1 MIIIDATN
9 LILGRMA
16 TYAAKQALMGQDV
29 RIVNVEKAVISGTR
43 AKVIAKIH
51 TDMLRGTPAKGPFIT
66 RQPDRYVRRVVRG
79 MLPYKQPKGAEAYKR
94 VLCYKGLPT
103 EFKEIIPLDLKDC
116 SASKLTTLK
125 YVTVE
130 EALKFS

>member
-1 MIIIDATN
+1 MIVIDATN

-16 TYAAKQALMGQDV
+16 TYAAKQALLGQDV
-29 RIVNVEKAVISGTR
+29 RIVNVEKAVISGSR
-43 AKVIAKIH
+43 ANVLSEKHAA
-51 TDMLRGTPAKGPFIT
+51 TLRGNPVKGPFLT

-79 MLPYKQPKGAEAYKR
+79 MIPYKQPKGAEAYKR
-94 VLCYKGLPT
+94 VLCYKGLPP
-103 EFKEIIPLDLKDC
+103 EFKDIKPLELKDC

-130 EALKFS
+130 ETLKYI